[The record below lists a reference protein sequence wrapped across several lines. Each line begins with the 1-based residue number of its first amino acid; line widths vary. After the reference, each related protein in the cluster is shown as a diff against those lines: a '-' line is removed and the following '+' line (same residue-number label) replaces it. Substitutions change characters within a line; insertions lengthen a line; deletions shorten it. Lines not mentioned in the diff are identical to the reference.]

1 MKKSEISFDS
11 IPGSAIS
18 ETVLKICLKC
28 AFDFFTKQLKAS
40 PRTAYTELR
49 KHVPEE
55 ADFKGAATARPHFF
69 DDNDLT
75 HCPYCNASK
84 RWFGEFRARRIDAH
98 PSFEKERKKLWS
110 ALKKEPDR
118 FTIWNPER
126 TQMQVFSEWLERM
139 KKNIDFA
146 NDRWLLE
153 VAVSLIKRHA
163 PSNNWDEILRGGV
176 RRVQLSRQAEE
187 SWHYENGWIYISPSL
202 YGDILMV
209 QHLLSR
215 SHMHGGL
222 TFEGRLTLQELMKR
236 LRRIGYFEA
245 RNIKTSE
252 PFEAFEQAIAGLV
265 DSGPSAVYYAVDR
278 GVYLEKL
285 KSIYDKKREK

>member
-1 MKKSEISFDS
+1 MKKSEVSFNS
-11 IPGSAIS
+11 IPGSAVS
-18 ETVLKICLKC
+18 ETTLKICLKC

-55 ADFKGAATARPHFF
+55 VDFTGAATARPHFF
-69 DDNDLT
+69 DEDGVS

-84 RWFGEFRARRIDAH
+84 RWFAEFHARRIDAH
-98 PSFEKERKKLWS
+98 PSFEKERKKLWA

-126 TQMQVFSEWLERM
+126 AQMQIFSEWLERV

-153 VAVSLIKRHA
+153 VAVSLVKRHA
-163 PSNNWDEILRGGV
+163 PSNDWDEILRSGV
-176 RRVQLSRQAEE
+176 RRVQLSRQVED
-187 SWHYENGWIYISPSL
+187 SWRFENGWIYVSPSL
-202 YGDILMV
+202 YGDILIV

-215 SHMHGGL
+215 SHLHGGL
-222 TFEGRLTLQELMKR
+222 SFEGRLTLQELMKR

-245 RNIKTSE
+245 KGIEAGE
-252 PFEAFEQAIAGLV
+252 PFEAFEQAIAAIV

-278 GVYLEKL
+278 SDYLEKL
-285 KSIYDKKREK
+285 KSVYDKKRDK

>member
-11 IPGSAIS
+11 IPSSAVS
-18 ETVLKICLKC
+18 ETSLKICLKC

-55 ADFKGAATARPHFF
+55 ADFTGAATARPHFF
-69 DDNDLT
+69 DEDGLS
-75 HCPYCNASK
+75 HCPFCNASK
-84 RWFGEFRARRIDAH
+84 RWFAEFRARRIDAH
-98 PSFEKERKKLWS
+98 PSFEKERKRLWA

-118 FTIWNPER
+118 YTIWNPDR
-126 TQMQVFSEWLERM
+126 TQMQIFSEWLERV
-139 KKNIDFA
+139 KKDIDFA

-176 RRVQLSRQAEE
+176 RRVQLSRQVEDG
-187 SWHYENGWIYISPSL
+187 WRYEDGWIYITPSI

-215 SHMHGGL
+215 SHLHGGL

-245 RNIKTSE
+245 KRIETGE
-252 PFEAFEQAIAGLV
+252 PFEAFEQAIAGIV

-278 GVYLEKL
+278 NDYLQKL
-285 KSIYDKKREK
+285 KSVYDKKRDK

>member
-11 IPGSAIS
+11 IPSSAVS
-18 ETVLKICLKC
+18 ETSLKICLKC

-55 ADFKGAATARPHFF
+55 ADFTGAATARPHFF
-69 DDNDLT
+69 DDNKLT

-84 RWFGEFRARRIDAH
+84 RWFAEFRARRIDAH
-98 PSFEKERKKLWS
+98 PSFEKERKRLWA
-110 ALKKEPDR
+110 ALKKEPER
-118 FTIWNPER
+118 YTIWDPDR
-126 TQMQVFSEWLERM
+126 TRMQIFSEWLERV
-139 KKNIDFA
+139 KKNIDFT

-176 RRVQLSRQAEE
+176 RRVQLSRQVED
-187 SWHYENGWIYISPSL
+187 SWRYENGWIYITPSL

-215 SHMHGGL
+215 SHLHGGL

-245 RNIKTSE
+245 KGIEAGE
-252 PFEAFEQAIAGLV
+252 PFEAFEQAIAGIV
-265 DSGPSAVYYAVDR
+265 DSGPGAVYYAVDR
-278 GVYLEKL
+278 KDYLVKL
-285 KSIYDKKREK
+285 KSVYDKKRDK

>member
-11 IPGSAIS
+11 IPGSAVS
-18 ETVLKICLKC
+18 ETILKICLKC

-55 ADFKGAATARPHFF
+55 ADFTGAATARPHFF
-69 DDNDLT
+69 DRNET
-75 HCPYCNASK
+75 SHCPYCNASK
-84 RWFGEFRARRIDAH
+84 RWFAQFHARRIDAH
-98 PSFEKERKKLWS
+98 PSFEKERKKLWA

-126 TQMQVFSEWLERM
+126 TQMQIFSEWLERL
-139 KKNIDFA
+139 KKNIDFT

-153 VAVSLIKRHA
+153 VAVALIKRHA

-176 RRVQLSRQAEE
+176 RRVQLSRQVED
-187 SWHYENGWIYISPSL
+187 SWQYDNGWIYITPSL
-202 YGDILMV
+202 YGDVLMV

-215 SHMHGGL
+215 SHLHGGL

-245 RNIKTSE
+245 KGVEASE
-252 PFEAFEQAIAGLV
+252 PFEAFEQAIAGIV
-265 DSGPSAVYYAVDR
+265 DSGPGAVYYAVDR
-278 GVYLEKL
+278 KDYLEKL
-285 KSIYDKKREK
+285 KSIYDKKRDK